1 MTATQM
7 GNAGLDLVMPDARAR
22 GIFFAL
28 CVALP
33 VLITGIALV
42 MVRVQRPAGE
52 VALQDSPLVL
62 AGVIAGVLALSL
74 LLWFGFD
81 RLMRRHRLRLE
92 ATRIEIVSSFYR
104 RSLALDELRV
114 AEARVVDLDERTELR
129 PLLKTNA
136 MATPGFRSGWFR
148 LRNREKAFVAMASG
162 PRVLWIPTTAGF
174 GLMLEVGQPQA
185 LLERLRSTTDSRGRA
200 R

>member
-1 MTATQM
+1 MSATPIR
-7 GNAGLDLVMPDARAR
+7 NSGLELVMPDARAR
-22 GIFFAL
+22 GIFFML

-33 VLITGIALV
+33 VLFTAIALV
-42 MVRVQRPAGE
+42 VGHAQPAAPDAAPL
-52 VALQDSPLVL
+52 ALG
-62 AGVIAGVLALSL
+62 AVIACVLVFSL

-81 RLMRRHRLRLE
+81 RLMRRHRLQLDS
-92 ATRIEIVSSFYR
+92 TRIEIVSSFYR

-114 AEARVVDLDERTELR
+114 AEARVIDLDERTDLR
-129 PLLKTNA
+129 PSFKTNA
-136 MATPGFRSGWFR
+136 MAMPGFRSGWFR

-162 PRVLWIPTTAGF
+162 KRVVWIPTTAGF

-185 LLERLRSTTDSRGRA
+185 LLDRLRSAPDSRGRA

>member
-1 MTATQM
+1 M
-7 GNAGLDLVMPDARAR
+7 GTTPIRNAGLELVMPDARAR

-33 VLITGIALV
+33 VLITA
-42 MVRVQRPAGE
+42 
-52 VALQDSPLVL
+52 VALLTAGVEAASQQTPLVL
-62 AGVIAGVLALSL
+62 GSVVAGVLLL
-74 LLWFGFD
+74 TFLLWFGLD
-81 RLMRRHRLRLE
+81 RLMRRHRLQLDP
-92 ATRIEIVSSFYR
+92 TRIEIVSSFYR
-104 RSLALDELRV
+104 RGLALDELRLP
-114 AEARVVDLDERTELR
+114 EARVIDLDERTELR
-129 PLLKTNA
+129 PSFKTNA

-162 PRVLWIPTTAGF
+162 KRVVWIPTTAGF

-185 LLERLRSTTDSRGRA
+185 LLERLRSATDSRGRA